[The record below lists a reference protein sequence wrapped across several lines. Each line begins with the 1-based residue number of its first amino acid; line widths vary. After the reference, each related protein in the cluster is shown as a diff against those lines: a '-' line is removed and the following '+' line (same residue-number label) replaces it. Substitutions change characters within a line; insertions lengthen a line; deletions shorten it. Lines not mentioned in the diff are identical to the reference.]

1 MSTTMST
8 TTRKTPSSH
17 LRFGTARAD
26 ITQPVGIYHR
36 MWGAASHDKAAGVHR
51 PLYADALALRPL
63 HGDGLGLLRLLID
76 LVGLGKN
83 ELDELVQTAAA
94 ASGMPAENVVVT
106 FSHTHSAG
114 MMTPDRIPLPGG
126 DLIPGYLAE
135 LNATVARISR
145 EAVERTQEA
154 VISYARGRCGMAANR
169 DCWDDQRAIFVCG
182 YNATTPADDTLLVG
196 RVTDTNGNPLATL
209 VNYACHPTTLAWENQ
224 LISPDYVG
232 SLRESVEEATG
243 APCLF
248 LLGACGELG
257 PTNGFVGDTAVA
269 DRNGREVAYAALS
282 ALASLGPPA
291 ADFAYTG
298 PVVSGATLGAW
309 AFTPHDDARIAETSR
324 MNGGGFAVN
333 LSTKAMPNPDTLS
346 AELEERETQWQEAID
361 KGDDVTARDAR
372 AQAERARRW
381 LARLRHIP
389 SGGTAPV
396 HCSVYRLG
404 DAVWVTCG
412 GEPYSLLQTELRHRF
427 PNTTIFVSPL
437 SGDMHVAYL
446 LPRDRYG
453 LGLYQEEPSI
463 LAPGCLEALIEAI
476 GERIAALG

>member
-1 MSTTMST
+1 MTT
-8 TTRKTPSSH
+8 TTRQTPTSR

-26 ITQPVGIYHR
+26 VTPPVGIYHR
-36 MWGAASHDKAAGVHR
+36 MWGAASHDRAAGVHR
-51 PLYADALALRPL
+51 PLYADAIALLPRA
-63 HGDGLGLLRLLID
+63 GDGPGLLRLLID

-83 ELDELVQTAAA
+83 ELDELTRTAAQ
-94 ASGMPAENVVVT
+94 ASGLPAANVVIT

-135 LNATVARISR
+135 LSAAVGRISR
-145 EAVERTQEA
+145 ETVDVVQDA
-154 VISYARGRCGMAANR
+154 VISYAAGRCGMAANR
-169 DCWDDQRAIFVCG
+169 DCWDDERGIFVCG
-182 YNATTPADDTLLVG
+182 FNPATPADDTLLVG
-196 RVTDTNGNPLATL
+196 RVTDAKGALLATL

-232 SLRESVEEATG
+232 SLRETVEDQTG

-248 LLGACGELG
+248 LQGACGDLG
-257 PTNGFVGDTAVA
+257 PVQGFVGDPAAA

-282 ALASLGPPA
+282 ALSSLGPPA
-291 ADFAYTG
+291 ADFAYAG

-309 AFTPHDDARIAETSR
+309 AYIPHDYRRRAESSR
-324 MNGGGFAVN
+324 MNGGGFAVH
-333 LSTKAMPNPDTLS
+333 LPTRARPNPDRLS
-346 AELEERETQWQEAID
+346 AEVEEWESRWEEALKEGRNEEARE
-361 KGDDVTARDAR
+361 AR
-372 AQAERARRW
+372 AMAERSRRW
-381 LARLRHIP
+381 LARLQHIP
-389 SGGTAPV
+389 AGGSAPL
-396 HCSVYRLG
+396 HCAVYRLG

-412 GEPYSLLQTELRHRF
+412 GEPYSLLQTELRRRF
-427 PNTTIFVSPL
+427 PDETIFVSPL

-463 LAPGCLEALIEAI
+463 LAPGCLEALIDAI
-476 GERIAALG
+476 AERILAVI

>member
-1 MSTTMST
+1 MTT
-8 TTRKTPSSH
+8 TTRKTPTSR

-51 PLYADALALRPL
+51 PLFADALALFPIS
-63 HGDGLGLLRLLID
+63 GDGPGLLRLLID

-83 ELDELVQTAAA
+83 ELDALTQSAAD
-94 ASGMPAENVVVT
+94 ASGIPAQNVVVT

-126 DLIPGYLAE
+126 DLIPGYLTE
-135 LNATVARISR
+135 LNAAVARISR
-145 EAVERTQEA
+145 KAVDGTQEA
-154 VISYARGRCGMAANR
+154 TISYAKGHCGMAANR
-169 DCWDDQRAIFVCG
+169 DCWDDEREIFVCG
-182 YNATTPADDTLLVG
+182 YNHSTPADDTLLVG
-196 RVTDTNGNPLATL
+196 RVTGTDGVLLATL
-209 VNYACHPTTLAWENQ
+209 VNYACHPTTLAWDNQ

-232 SLRESVEEATG
+232 SLRETVEEATG
-243 APCLF
+243 AVCLF

-282 ALASLGPPA
+282 ALSSLGPPA

-309 AFTPHDDARIAETSR
+309 DFAPHDDTRIDQSSR
-324 MNGGGFAVN
+324 MNGGLFAVH
-333 LSTKAMPNPDTLS
+333 LPAKPMPNPDTLS
-346 AELEERETQWQEAID
+346 ADLEEWETRWQDAVNEGQD
-361 KGDDVTARDAR
+361 ETARNAR
-372 AQAERARRW
+372 AHAERARRW

-389 SGGTAPV
+389 TGGTAPV
-396 HCSVYRLG
+396 HCTVWRLG
-404 DAVWVTCG
+404 DALWITCG
-412 GEPYSLLQTELRHRF
+412 GEPYSLLQTELRRRF
-427 PNTTIFVSPL
+427 PDETIFVSPL

-463 LAPGCLEALIEAI
+463 LAPGCLEALIDAI
-476 GERIAALG
+476 AEKIQTVI